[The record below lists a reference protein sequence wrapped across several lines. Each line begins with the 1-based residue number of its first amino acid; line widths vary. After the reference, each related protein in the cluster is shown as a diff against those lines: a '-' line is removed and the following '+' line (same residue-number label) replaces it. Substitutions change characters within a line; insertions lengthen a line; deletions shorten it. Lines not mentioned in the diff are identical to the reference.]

1 MAQKKRKQRSPLDP
15 VFKQVLVDEFADY
28 AVSLRTEVEV
38 GRLPRK
44 IDALLTVV
52 TEEERQRICAETPF
66 FYCLQHNQ
74 FEFKGRRD
82 PLTKPGY
89 HAIEGRKHFLLSEE
103 KLSVFA
109 LTVTIICASRP
120 QTVFTYAQK
129 LKQPFTAI
137 TEGFYKQ
144 DNIPPLYLIVINELP
159 VIPKNYP
166 LRLFASSIR
175 KFREFLEQVVME
187 KNSTYIQYAYEVRPK
202 ITREVL
208 TMAGISTTLSRDDLK
223 FMAEDIGPELAP
235 FLKAED
241 VVKAV
246 DAKKQV
252 SFFASSLEELLKN
265 RGLEH
270 LLTDVPPENLQQLLE
285 WLLKKQTATTTG
297 SKDN

>member
-1 MAQKKRKQRSPLDP
+1 MKKNRKQRSPLDP
-15 VFKQVLVDEFADY
+15 VFKQVLADEFADY
-28 AVSLRTEVEV
+28 AAALRTEVEI

-44 IDALLTVV
+44 IDALLTVEA
-52 TEEERQRICAETPF
+52 EEERQRICAETPF

-74 FEFKGRRD
+74 LEFKGRRD

-103 KLSVFA
+103 KLSAFT
-109 LTVTIICASRP
+109 LTVTIICASKP
-120 QTVFTYAQK
+120 QTVFTYAEK
-129 LKQPFTAI
+129 LKQPFTAV
-137 TEGFYKQ
+137 TEGYYKQ
-144 DNIPPLYLIVINELP
+144 EGIPPLYVVVINELP
-159 VIPKNYP
+159 IVPKNYP
-166 LRLFASSIR
+166 LLLFASSIR

-235 FLKAED
+235 FLKAEE
-241 VVKAV
+241 VVKAM

-252 SFFASSLEELLKN
+252 RFFASSLEELLKN

-270 LLTDVPPENLQQLLE
+270 LLTEVPPENLQQLLE
-285 WLLKKQTATTTG
+285 LLLKKQATTKTS